1 MSYNEKSYAASVKY
15 KAAKIK
21 RVPFDLQISE
31 YEELKQAATA
41 AGMSVNGFIKH
52 TLRAA
57 GAISERAG
65 GAAGGVP
72 VGESGGAAAGRVTPS
87 DNQE

>member
-1 MSYNEKSYAASVKY
+1 MPRSKASNEAQYRYNAAHL
-15 KAAKIK
+15 K
-21 RVPFDLQISE
+21 RVPLDLQISE

-57 GAISERAG
+57 GAISDRSAAAVPEGGKAG
-65 GAAGGVP
+65 GAAGRGNP
-72 VGESGGAAAGRVTPS
+72 TE
-87 DNQE
+87 

>member
-1 MSYNEKSYAASVKY
+1 MAYNDKTKQYVYEYKSKN
-15 KAAKIK
+15 IK

-31 YEELKQAATA
+31 YEELKQAAAA

-65 GAAGGVP
+65 VAAAGGVP
-72 VGESGGAAAGRVTPS
+72 TGETGGPVSERG
-87 DNQE
+87 